1 MEISPPLHLCH
12 VSKTSIFINRLHGL
26 LHSIAIAFLIYYRA
40 SFLFQEP
47 QTKATVPMLLWLLV
61 FVAELL
67 LSFIWL
73 IGQAYGWHPVSRTVF
88 PERLPEDDKLP
99 AIDVFICTVDP
110 DKEPTLEVMNTVLS
124 AMVLDYPAEKLNLYL
139 SDDGGA
145 AVTLHGMKE
154 AWRFAKSWLPFCKK
168 YGIKTRCPKAY
179 FSATSKDDDSFG
191 SSNEF
196 MADRQ
201 IIQEKY
207 EDFKERVMRFR
218 EDFVLEE
225 TKSDITGRDHPA
237 LVEVIQDNSNEEAPK
252 DEANKMPLLVYV
264 SREKRPSHPHHF
276 KAGALNVL
284 LRVSGVIS
292 NSPHI
297 LVLDCDMYCND
308 PTSARQAMCFF
319 FDPNISSSLAFVQFP
334 QRFHN
339 ISKHDIYDSQLRS
352 TFGILWQG
360 LDGLKGPVL
369 SGTGFY
375 IKRNSLYGDSML
387 KGWGV
392 GIAALGDSEQSR
404 RRLIFSVGLV
414 LSNPNHAASSQHV
427 LGCNLPEL
435 RDTFGLSNEFVN
447 SIRQNYKAKPMSYGS
462 VSSMLLHET
471 RILASCDY
479 PRHTKWG
486 EEACRFFV
494 PFSRGRFL
502 HRWSSGVVEVGLSK
516 FCPLVYGTLRM
527 SFLESLCYAEISLF
541 PLFYCLPLWCFAT
554 IPQLCLLNGIPLYPK
569 VSSSF
574 FIVFSFIFLSAVSK
588 HLYEVLKSGGSINTL
603 VYEQRLWMMKSVSTH
618 TYGSLDAV
626 MKRIGVKEASFL
638 PTNKA
643 ADEEK
648 FKLYQMGKFDF
659 KTSSMLLVPM
669 VTVIILNMASFVL
682 GVIRIIIAGNWDSMV
697 VQVFLSSYILV
708 MNSAIIEGMTI
719 RKDKGCIPLS
729 VTVLSTVFSIIF
741 LCLGSFFLMY

>member
-1 MEISPPLHLCH
+1 M
-12 VSKTSIFINRLHGL
+12 
-26 LHSIAIAFLIYYRA
+26 
-40 SFLFQEP
+40 
-47 QTKATVPMLLWLLV
+47 
-61 FVAELL
+61 
-67 LSFIWL
+67 
-73 IGQAYGWHPVSRTVF
+73 
-88 PERLPEDDKLP
+88 
-99 AIDVFICTVDP
+99 
-110 DKEPTLEVMNTVLS
+110 
-124 AMVLDYPAEKLNLYL
+124 
-139 SDDGGA
+139 
-145 AVTLHGMKE
+145 
-154 AWRFAKSWLPFCKK
+154 
-168 YGIKTRCPKAY
+168 
-179 FSATSKDDDSFG
+179 
-191 SSNEF
+191 
-196 MADRQ
+196 
-201 IIQEKY
+201 
-207 EDFKERVMRFR
+207 
-218 EDFVLEE
+218 
-225 TKSDITGRDHPA
+225 
-237 LVEVIQDNSNEEAPK
+237 IQDNSNEEAPK

-284 LRVSGVIS
+284 LRVSGVMS

-297 LVLDCDMYCND
+297 LMLDCDMYCND

-375 IKRNSLYGDSML
+375 IKRNSLYGDSMQ
-387 KGWGV
+387 K
-392 GIAALGDSEQSR
+392 
-404 RRLIFSVGLV
+404 
-414 LSNPNHAASSQHV
+414 
-427 LGCNLPEL
+427 GCNLPEL

-486 EEACRFFV
+486 EEVGFLYHSVAEDFFTGFILHCKGWLSV
-494 PFSRGRFL
+494 YLNPSRPQFL
-502 HRWSSGVVEVGLSK
+502 GTSITNLNDLLIQGTRWSSGVVEVGLSK

>member
-40 SFLFQEP
+40 FFLFQEP

-124 AMVLDYPAEKLNLYL
+124 AMALDYPAEKLNLYL

-284 LRVSGVIS
+284 LRVSGVMS

-297 LVLDCDMYCND
+297 LMLDCDMYCND

-387 KGWGV
+387 KG
-392 GIAALGDSEQSR
+392 
-404 RRLIFSVGLV
+404 
-414 LSNPNHAASSQHV
+414 
-427 LGCNLPEL
+427 CNLPEL

-486 EEACRFFV
+486 EEVGFLYHSVAEDFFTGFILHCKGWLSV
-494 PFSRGRFL
+494 YLNPSRPQFL
-502 HRWSSGVVEVGLSK
+502 GTSITNLNDLLIQGTRWSSGVVEVGLSK

>member
-1 MEISPPLHLCH
+1 MS
-12 VSKTSIFINRLHGL
+12 
-26 LHSIAIAFLIYYRA
+26 
-40 SFLFQEP
+40 
-47 QTKATVPMLLWLLV
+47 LWLLV
-61 FVAELL
+61 FVSELL

-73 IGQAYGWHPVSRTVF
+73 LGEAYRWHPVSRTVF

-110 DKEPTLEVMNTVLS
+110 GKEPTFEVMNTVLS
-124 AMVLDYPAEKLNLYL
+124 AMALDYPAEKLNVYL

-145 AVTLHGMKE
+145 AVTLHGMRE

-179 FSATSKDDDSFG
+179 FSASKDDDDDDSFA
-191 SSNEF
+191 SSDEF
-196 MADRQ
+196 TADRQ

-207 EDFKERVMRFR
+207 KDFKDRVMSFG
-218 EDFVLEE
+218 EDSVLEE
-225 TKSDITGRDHPA
+225 TNSNITGGDHPA
-237 LVEVIQDNSNEEAPK
+237 LIEVIKDNSYEEAPK
-252 DEANKMPLLVYV
+252 DEANEIPLLVYV

-292 NSPHI
+292 NSPYL

-308 PTSARQAMCFF
+308 PTSARQAMCFH

-352 TFGILWQG
+352 AFGILWPG

-375 IKRNSLYGDSML
+375 IKRNSLYGDSIQKGYNLTDL
-387 KGWGV
+387 K
-392 GIAALGDSEQSR
+392 
-404 RRLIFSVGLV
+404 
-414 LSNPNHAASSQHV
+414 
-427 LGCNLPEL
+427 
-435 RDTFGLSNEFVN
+435 DTFGLSNEFIN
-447 SIRQNYKAKPMSYGS
+447 SIRQNYKSNLMSYGS
-462 VSSMLLHET
+462 VSSMLLQET

-486 EEACRFFV
+486 EEVGFLYHSVAEDFFTGFILHCKGWISV
-494 PFSRGRFL
+494 YLNPSRPQFL
-502 HRWSSGVVEVGLSK
+502 GTSITSLSDLLIQGTRWSSGLVEVGISR
-516 FCPLVYGTLRM
+516 FSPLIYGTLRM

-541 PLFYCLPLWCFAT
+541 PLLYCLPLWCFAT
-554 IPQLCLLNGIPLYPK
+554 IPQLCLLNGISLYPK

-574 FIVFSFIFLSAVSK
+574 FIVFSFIFLSAISK
-588 HLYEVLKSGGSINTL
+588 HLYEVLKSAGSINTL

-626 MKRIGVKEASFL
+626 MKRIGVREASFL

-648 FKLYQMGKFDF
+648 LKLYQMGKFDF
-659 KTSSMLLVPM
+659 KTSPMLLVPM
-669 VTVIILNMASFVL
+669 VTVIILNMTSIVV
-682 GVIRIIIAGNWDSMV
+682 GVIRIIVAGKWDSMV
-697 VQVFLSSYILV
+697 VQVLLSSYILV
-708 MNSAIIEGMTI
+708 MNSAIIEGMTT
-719 RKDKGCIPLS
+719 RKDNACIPLS
-729 VTVLSTVFSIIF
+729 VIVPSTVTMETLFAYT
-741 LCLGSFFLMY
+741 LMK

>member
-1 MEISPPLHLCH
+1 MEICPPLHLCH

-40 SFLFQEP
+40 SFLFQKP

-73 IGQAYGWHPVSRTVF
+73 IGQAYHWHPVSRTVF

-110 DKEPTLEVMNTVLS
+110 NKEPTLEVMNTVLS
-124 AMVLDYPAEKLNLYL
+124 AMALDYPTEKLNLYL

-179 FSATSKDDDSFG
+179 FSATSKDDDNDDSFG

-196 MADRQ
+196 RADRQ
-201 IIQEKY
+201 LIQEKY
-207 EDFKERVMRFR
+207 ADFKERVMRFR

-225 TKSDITGRDHPA
+225 KKSDITGRDHPA
-237 LVEVIQDNSNEEAPK
+237 LIEVIQDNSNEEAPK
-252 DEANKMPLLVYV
+252 DEANEMPLLVYV

-375 IKRNSLYGDSML
+375 IKRNSLYGDSVQ
-387 KGWGV
+387 K
-392 GIAALGDSEQSR
+392 
-404 RRLIFSVGLV
+404 
-414 LSNPNHAASSQHV
+414 
-427 LGCNLPEL
+427 GCNLLEL

-447 SIRQNYKAKPMSYGS
+447 SIRQNYKADPRSYGS
-462 VSSMLLHET
+462 VSSMLLQET

-486 EEACRFFV
+486 EEACFLYHSVAEDFFTG
-494 PFSRGRFL
+494 FIL
-502 HRWSSGVVEVGLSK
+502 H
-516 FCPLVYGTLRM
+516 C
-527 SFLESLCYAEISLF
+527 
-541 PLFYCLPLWCFAT
+541 
-554 IPQLCLLNGIPLYPK
+554 
-569 VSSSF
+569 
-574 FIVFSFIFLSAVSK
+574 
-588 HLYEVLKSGGSINTL
+588 
-603 VYEQRLWMMKSVSTH
+603 
-618 TYGSLDAV
+618 
-626 MKRIGVKEASFL
+626 
-638 PTNKA
+638 
-643 ADEEK
+643 
-648 FKLYQMGKFDF
+648 
-659 KTSSMLLVPM
+659 
-669 VTVIILNMASFVL
+669 
-682 GVIRIIIAGNWDSMV
+682 
-697 VQVFLSSYILV
+697 
-708 MNSAIIEGMTI
+708 
-719 RKDKGCIPLS
+719 KG
-729 VTVLSTVFSIIF
+729 
-741 LCLGSFFLMY
+741 

>member
-387 KGWGV
+387 KG
-392 GIAALGDSEQSR
+392 
-404 RRLIFSVGLV
+404 
-414 LSNPNHAASSQHV
+414 
-427 LGCNLPEL
+427 CNLPEL

-486 EEACRFFV
+486 EEACDNF
-494 PFSRGRFL
+494 
-502 HRWSSGVVEVGLSK
+502 
-516 FCPLVYGTLRM
+516 
-527 SFLESLCYAEISLF
+527 
-541 PLFYCLPLWCFAT
+541 
-554 IPQLCLLNGIPLYPK
+554 
-569 VSSSF
+569 
-574 FIVFSFIFLSAVSK
+574 
-588 HLYEVLKSGGSINTL
+588 
-603 VYEQRLWMMKSVSTH
+603 
-618 TYGSLDAV
+618 
-626 MKRIGVKEASFL
+626 
-638 PTNKA
+638 
-643 ADEEK
+643 
-648 FKLYQMGKFDF
+648 
-659 KTSSMLLVPM
+659 
-669 VTVIILNMASFVL
+669 
-682 GVIRIIIAGNWDSMV
+682 
-697 VQVFLSSYILV
+697 
-708 MNSAIIEGMTI
+708 
-719 RKDKGCIPLS
+719 
-729 VTVLSTVFSIIF
+729 
-741 LCLGSFFLMY
+741 